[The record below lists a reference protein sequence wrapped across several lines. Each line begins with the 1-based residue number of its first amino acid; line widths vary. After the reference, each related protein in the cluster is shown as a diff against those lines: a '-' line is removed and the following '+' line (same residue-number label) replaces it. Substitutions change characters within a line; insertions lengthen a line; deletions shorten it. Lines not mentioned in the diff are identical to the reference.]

1 MTSILKSRRNDE
13 LLAATSQQ
21 IRDALRR
28 LESDVSLSPSISSLA
43 KLAGVHRNTI
53 YNHNWPLDRL
63 KSIKERRRQA
73 KEMKTASKTS
83 QKSPAELLELSRLEV
98 VYWFTQMVDARNAKM
113 ELANTM
119 AETES
124 SRNFYMGL
132 AQERLAKL
140 NEQTLLIDKL
150 RNTLDAQEEELAV
163 LKRRSE

>member
-1 MTSILKSRRNDE
+1 
-13 LLAATSQQ
+13 
-21 IRDALRR
+21 
-28 LESDVSLSPSISSLA
+28 
-43 KLAGVHRNTI
+43 
-53 YNHNWPLDRL
+53 
-63 KSIKERRRQA
+63 
-73 KEMKTASKTS
+73 
-83 QKSPAELLELSRLEV
+83 
-98 VYWFTQMVDARNAKM
+98 M

-140 NEQTLLIDKL
+140 NEQALLIDKL

>member
-140 NEQTLLIDKL
+140 NEQALLIDKL